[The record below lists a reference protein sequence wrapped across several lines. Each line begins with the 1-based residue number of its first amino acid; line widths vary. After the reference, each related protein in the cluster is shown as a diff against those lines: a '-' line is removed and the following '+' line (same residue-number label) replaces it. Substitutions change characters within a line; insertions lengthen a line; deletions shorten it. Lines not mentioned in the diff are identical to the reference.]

1 VFARVITA
9 QATPDGFDGLSR
21 FAQEQLPGFQA
32 QQGFKGFYLLT
43 DRDTGNLV
51 TISLW
56 DTQEDAVRAVE
67 AHAAQLNSEA
77 AESIE
82 VAPAPAKTYQVEMA
96 HLADEA
102 EGLRVSLTAADAK
115 LA

>member
-9 QATPDGFDGLSR
+9 QTTPDGFDGFIR
-21 FAQEQLPGFQA
+21 FVQEQLPGFQD

-51 TISLW
+51 IISLW
-56 DTQEDAVRAVE
+56 DTREDIRALE

-77 AESIE
+77 AQSTE
-82 VAPAPAKTYQVEMA
+82 VAPAPAKAYQVEMA
-96 HLADEA
+96 HLA
-102 EGLRVSLTAADAK
+102 
-115 LA
+115 